1 MTKIFVSALLPPW
14 TPVCIRFVLMV
25 GTGGL
30 NGLNKEG
37 EVKKSHPNPKDD
49 TALRPV
55 GLAIAAVVAGLG
67 AGKAAA
73 VEAPRAH
80 APLEPATQEK
90 TYVVDHTN
98 HPGFDEDPEMVVG
111 RSKPVAPFGGK

>member
-1 MTKIFVSALLPPW
+1 
-14 TPVCIRFVLMV
+14 MV
-25 GTGGL
+25 GAGGS
-30 NGLNKEG
+30 NGLLREG
-37 EVKKSHPNPKDD
+37 ELKKPHSNQRDELP
-49 TALRPV
+49 ALRPV

-73 VEAPRAH
+73 VETAPKH

-98 HPGFDEDPEMVVG
+98 HPSFDEDPDMVVG
-111 RSKPVAPFGGK
+111 RSAPVAPFGKRND